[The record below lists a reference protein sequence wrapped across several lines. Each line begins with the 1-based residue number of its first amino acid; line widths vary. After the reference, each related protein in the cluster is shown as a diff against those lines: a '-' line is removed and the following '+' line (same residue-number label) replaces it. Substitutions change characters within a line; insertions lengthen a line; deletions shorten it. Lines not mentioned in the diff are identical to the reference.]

1 MMSKDVS
8 AIMTA
13 EDVANYLKITPATV
27 YRLAQRGELPG
38 AKIGRV
44 WRFRKEAIDNLLQEQ
59 ESVQPGKGER
69 EE

>member
-1 MMSKDVS
+1 MSKDVS

>member
-1 MMSKDVS
+1 MMSKD
-8 AIMTA
+8 ANIIMTA
-13 EDVANYLKITPATV
+13 EDVAKYLKITPATV
-27 YRLAQRGELPG
+27 YRLAQKGELPG

-59 ESVQPGKGER
+59 ESVQVGKGEQ

>member
-1 MMSKDVS
+1 MSKDIS
-8 AIMTA
+8 GIMTA
-13 EDVANYLKITPATV
+13 EDVAKYLKITPATV

>member
-1 MMSKDVS
+1 MSKDVS
-8 AIMTA
+8 VIMTA

-27 YRLAQRGELPG
+27 YRLAQKGELPG

-44 WRFRKEAIDNLLQEQ
+44 WRFRKEAIDNLLQEK
-59 ESVQPGKGER
+59 ESVQTEKGER

>member
-1 MMSKDVS
+1 MMSKDIS

-13 EDVANYLKITPATV
+13 EDVAKYLKITPATV
-27 YRLAQRGELPG
+27 YRLAQKGELPG

-59 ESVQPGKGER
+59 ESMQAGKGER

>member
-1 MMSKDVS
+1 MSKD
-8 AIMTA
+8 ANIIMTA
-13 EDVANYLKITPATV
+13 EDVAKYLKITPATV
-27 YRLAQRGELPG
+27 YRLAQKGELPG

-59 ESVQPGKGER
+59 EPAQVGKGER

>member
-1 MMSKDVS
+1 MMSKDVNV
-8 AIMTA
+8 IMTA

-27 YRLAQRGELPG
+27 YRLAQKGELPG

-59 ESVQPGKGER
+59 ESVQTGKGER

>member
-1 MMSKDVS
+1 MMSKD
-8 AIMTA
+8 ANIIMTA
-13 EDVANYLKITPATV
+13 EDVAKYLKITPATV
-27 YRLAQRGELPG
+27 YRLAQKGELPG

-59 ESVQPGKGER
+59 EPAQVGKGER